1 MSEENIQIFMGD
13 FMKNAGIAGMYYMLR
28 ASEAVKEVD
37 YGISDDQ
44 QSLWISRQYALQ
56 VDWTDLYFQG
66 FVSLLST
73 STVYQGVLERID
85 DVISR
90 IDQEQWKG
98 DKEGK
103 EQLKF
108 INEKLLSN
116 SYQNGFANIKD
127 RISDP
132 EVYEKLK
139 KEKLNE
145 KM

>member
-13 FMKNAGIAGMYYMLR
+13 FMKNAGIAGMYYMLG
-28 ASEAVKEVD
+28 ASEAVRGVD

-56 VDWTDLYFQG
+56 ADWTDLYFQG

-90 IDQEQWKG
+90 IDQEQLKG

-103 EQLKF
+103 EQL
-108 INEKLLSN
+108 
-116 SYQNGFANIKD
+116 
-127 RISDP
+127 
-132 EVYEKLK
+132 
-139 KEKLNE
+139 
-145 KM
+145 